1 MRPDSYIFEFACRSG
16 QTRTVYLRIE
26 DEQDM
31 YRMIA
36 IEKLLQAYT
45 NTDDRNIFVDTRAL
59 WELRQEVTEPSDMS
73 WNRAWH
79 DVMHSLCIFTP
90 GVELG
95 PFPLDIIE
103 DYTINYFDHQ
113 GIKSVVT
120 ITLAEQNNI

>member
-1 MRPDSYIFEFACRSG
+1 MRTDSYLFEFVCKSG
-16 QTRTVYLRIE
+16 QVRTVHLRIE

-31 YRMIA
+31 YHMIA
-36 IEKLLQAYT
+36 IEKLLQAYI
-45 NTDDRNIFVDTRAL
+45 NTDDRSIFVDAKAL
-59 WELRQEVTEPSDMS
+59 FDLREQITEPSDMS

-103 DYTINYFDHQ
+103 TYTINYFDHQ
-113 GIKSVVT
+113 GIKSIVT
-120 ITLAEQNNI
+120 ITLAETA